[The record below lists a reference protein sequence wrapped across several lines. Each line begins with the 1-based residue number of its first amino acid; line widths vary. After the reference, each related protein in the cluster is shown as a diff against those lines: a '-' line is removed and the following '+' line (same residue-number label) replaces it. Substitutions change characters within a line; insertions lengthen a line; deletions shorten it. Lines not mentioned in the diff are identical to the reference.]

1 MKKKK
6 EEPRLSPRG
15 IRINIILRDK
25 WNPLNLEKG
34 LSPYEY
40 SSYARQI
47 DKGGINSVE
56 KILEEALLGM
66 GMGIT
71 HSFLPTAK
79 LTPKERFLNKKAI
92 DFMLKEG
99 IFQ

>member
-6 EEPRLSPRG
+6 EDPKLSPRG

-34 LSPYEY
+34 ISPYEY
-40 SSYARQI
+40 SSYARKI
-47 DKGGINSVE
+47 DKSGVHSVE

-66 GMGIT
+66 GMGI
-71 HSFLPTAK
+71 SNNLLPAK
-79 LTPKERFLNKKAI
+79 LTPKERFLNKKAL